1 MFFYLLKCSIL
12 WDWFFSRWGKIYI
25 KLSDVLL
32 WMPELCL
39 QEREFLKFV
48 FCKSVEM
55 YVMYLLFISLEGF
68 KGGHQAG
75 FQ

>member
-1 MFFYLLKCSIL
+1 MGLVFLTLGQDIYQVIWRSI
-12 WDWFFSRWGKIYI
+12 
-25 KLSDVLL
+25 L